1 MNRTEKIKRTLEN
14 LPQKPGVYQ
23 FFDANGK
30 IIYVGKAKKLKNR
43 VSSYF
48 NKNRYD
54 SGKTLLLVKKI
65 DAVDYIV
72 VDTEYDALLLENSL
86 IKKHQPRYNIQLR
99 DDKTYPFICI
109 KNESFPRVFATR
121 NVIKDGSEYYGP
133 YASVRMMRTILDLI
147 HRMYKTRT
155 CSLNLTEDN
164 IKSGK
169 FRICLEYHIGNCRG
183 PCENKQSEEDYN
195 ESISHIRQII
205 KGDIKNVIGHLED
218 QMEEHAQN
226 LEFELAQET
235 KKRIEILEKYQSRS
249 TVVNPRIHNVDVFSI
264 ISDGDFGYVNF
275 MKINSGAIIQSHTV
289 EVKRKLDES
298 PAEMLE
304 LIIGSMRER
313 FKSTSRDIYV
323 SEPLELD
330 IPNVQIH
337 VPQRGDKKKLVDL
350 SRKNARYYMKD
361 RHKQIE
367 RVDPDRHVKRLM
379 AQMKKDLRMTEEPR
393 HIECFD
399 NSNFQGSFPVSACV
413 VFKDGKPSKRDYRHF
428 NIKTVEGP
436 NDFASMEEAV
446 YRRYRRLLDEGQ
458 KLPQLIVI
466 DGGKGQLS
474 ASVKA
479 LKRLGIEKDL
489 TIVGIAKKL
498 EEIFFLGDSIPI
510 YLDKRSETL
519 KVIQHLRNEAHRFGI
534 TFHRNKRSKAAI
546 GSELEKIKGI
556 GNKTAQD
563 LLREFKSVKQV
574 KRASLSQLQFVV
586 GESKAKVVYDYFNA
600 KK

>member
-1 MNRTEKIKRTLEN
+1 
-14 LPQKPGVYQ
+14 
-23 FFDANGK
+23 
-30 IIYVGKAKKLKNR
+30 
-43 VSSYF
+43 
-48 NKNRYD
+48 
-54 SGKTLLLVKKI
+54 
-65 DAVDYIV
+65 
-72 VDTEYDALLLENSL
+72 
-86 IKKHQPRYNIQLR
+86 
-99 DDKTYPFICI
+99 
-109 KNESFPRVFATR
+109 
-121 NVIKDGSEYYGP
+121 
-133 YASVRMMRTILDLI
+133 
-147 HRMYKTRT
+147 
-155 CSLNLTEDN
+155 
-164 IKSGK
+164 
-169 FRICLEYHIGNCRG
+169 
-183 PCENKQSEEDYN
+183 
-195 ESISHIRQII
+195 
-205 KGDIKNVIGHLED
+205 
-218 QMEEHAQN
+218 
-226 LEFELAQET
+226 
-235 KKRIEILEKYQSRS
+235 
-249 TVVNPRIHNVDVFSI
+249 
-264 ISDGDFGYVNF
+264 
-275 MKINSGAIIQSHTV
+275 
-289 EVKRKLDES
+289 
-298 PAEMLE
+298 
-304 LIIGSMRER
+304 MRER

-323 SEPLELD
+323 SEPLELE

-446 YRRYRRLLDEGQ
+446 YRRYRRLLDEGE

-479 LKRLGIEKDL
+479 LKKLGIEKEL

-498 EEIFFLGDSIPI
+498 EEIFFPGDSIPI
-510 YLDKRSETL
+510 FLDKRSETL

-556 GNKTAQD
+556 GDKTARE

-574 KRASLSQLQFVV
+574 KKASLAQLQFVI
-586 GESKAKVVYDYFNA
+586 GESKGKVVYDYFNP